1 MTRISRVA
9 LATLAT
15 IVLPA
20 TFTAALPA
28 TAAAQTQDT
37 ETIRRTYTFLGDRL
51 SVRVDGAVPGTLRVI
66 RGESGRIEVAGRV
79 RHGLAGFGLSS
90 RNGHVLHLTAVGGE
104 HADYILV
111 VPDAVRVEVRL
122 PGNPVAEVI
131 GTFQDAASFRWGATE
146 R

>member
-131 GTFQDAASFRWGATE
+131 GTFQDAASFRWGTTE

>member
-111 VPDAVRVEVRL
+111 VPDAVRVEIRL
-122 PGNPVAEVI
+122 PGKSVAEVV
-131 GTFQDAASFRWGATE
+131 GAFQDAASFRWDATE

>member
-1 MTRISRVA
+1 MTRISRVT

-15 IVLPA
+15 VVLPA
-20 TFTAALPA
+20 TLTIARPA

-37 ETIRRTYTFLGDRL
+37 QTIRRTYTFLGDRL
-51 SVRVDGAVPGTLRVI
+51 SVRIDGTVPGTLRVI
-66 RGESGRIEVAGRV
+66 RGEHGRIEVAGRV

-111 VPDAVRVEVRL
+111 VPDAVRVEIRL
-122 PGNPVAEVI
+122 PGQPVAEVV
-131 GTFQDAASFRWGATE
+131 GSFQDAASFRWEATG